1 MDTSPLLEA
10 LLGSAGCC
18 RVLLLLHRL
27 EESYARE
34 IARFWECSLFP
45 VQKQLEKLERG
56 GVLQSRMAGRTRLYR
71 FDPVCP
77 LRREIRHLLDRSMAL
92 FPLDTTSRFRS
103 LVCHFPASPRGGLLR
118 GRERRSI
125 SRSRAL

>member
-1 MDTSPLLEA
+1 MDTSPLLKA
-10 LLGSAGCC
+10 LLGSTGCC

-34 IARFWECSLFP
+34 IALFWDCSLFP

-56 GVLQSRMAGRTRLYR
+56 GVLQSRMAGRTRLYS

-77 LRREIRHLLDRSMAL
+77 LHREIRQLLKRSMSL
-92 FPLDTTSRFRS
+92 FPLDNASRFRS
-103 LVCHFPASPRGGLLR
+103 LVSRFHANPRRGLLR
-118 GRERRSI
+118 IRGRRSI